1 MRIIAIGN
9 LEQTD
14 LVCTFPPAF
23 NANLDQIILTIRSTD
38 SGAESYMWSQIEPS
52 AAIFGACIV
61 TYRPLFR
68 DVRMLGYISKFVS
81 ARTEDSS
88 DVSRR
93 WPASGDSEKGS
104 EAGFVLIRKE

>member
-1 MRIIAIGN
+1 M
-9 LEQTD
+9 
-14 LVCTFPPAF
+14 
-23 NANLDQIILTIRSTD
+23 
-38 SGAESYMWSQIEPS
+38 
-52 AAIFGACIV
+52 